1 MAMQKIA
8 NYVDGE
14 LIPPR
19 LNRYLENE
27 EPATGLVYSEVPD
40 SDASDIGR
48 AVEAA
53 ERAFSAWAEAPL
65 EERARLLHRLAE
77 LIKERTEALAH
88 AESVDSGKPLSAA
101 RNVDIPRAAANFDFF
116 SSAIQHFFS
125 ESHATGT
132 QALNYTLRAP
142 LGVVGCISPWNLP
155 LYLFTWKVAPAL
167 AAGNAVVAKPSELTP
182 MTAYLLSEICQE
194 AKLPPGVL
202 NIIHGVGAKAG
213 QSLVE
218 HPKVEAI
225 CFTGGTQTGA
235 RIAATAA
242 PNFKK
247 LSLELGG
254 KNPNIVFA
262 DCDFERAVATSVR
275 SSFFNQGEICL
286 SGSRIFI
293 ERSIFD
299 KFRDEFVRRTQ
310 SLRVADP
317 LAEDCDVGALISENH
332 LQKVLSYIGL
342 AEEEGGR
349 ILTGGRQVHLEG
361 RCERGHFV
369 EPTIIDGL
377 SPYCRVNQEEIF
389 GPVVTLTPFDHE
401 DEAVEYANSTPYGLS
416 ATIWSE
422 NIERCHRMASRI
434 QSGVIWINCWLLR
447 DLRTPFG
454 GMKQSGVGR
463 EGGFEALKFFTE
475 PKNVCVYLGG

>member
-1 MAMQKIA
+1 MQRIA
-8 NYVDGE
+8 NYIDGE

-19 LNRYLENE
+19 SSRYLENL
-27 EPATGLVYSEVPD
+27 EPATGLGYSEVPD
-40 SDASDIGR
+40 SDASDIDR
-48 AVEAA
+48 AVDAA
-53 ERAFSAWAEAPL
+53 EKAFSAWAEAPL
-65 EERARLLHRLAE
+65 DERARLLHQIAE
-77 LIKERTEALAH
+77 LIKERAEAFAH
-88 AESVDSGKPLSAA
+88 AEAVDSGKPLSAA
-101 RNVDIPRAAANFDFF
+101 RQVDIPRAAANFEFF

-167 AAGNAVVAKPSELTP
+167 AAGNTVVAKPSELTP
-182 MTAYLLSEICQE
+182 MTAYHLSEICQE

-202 NIIHGVGAKAG
+202 NIVHGTGAKVG

-218 HPKVEAI
+218 QPKVQAI
-225 CFTGGTQTGA
+225 SFTGGTQTGA

-242 PNFKK
+242 PRFKK

-310 SLRVADP
+310 ALRVADP
-317 LAEDCDVGALISENH
+317 LVEGCDVGAIISENH
-332 LQKVLSYIGL
+332 LHKVLSYIGL
-342 AEEEGGR
+342 GREEGGQ

-361 RCERGHFV
+361 RCEGGVFRRADNPRG
-369 EPTIIDGL
+369 
-377 SPYCRVNQEEIF
+377 
-389 GPVVTLTPFDHE
+389 PF
-401 DEAVEYANSTPYGLS
+401 SLLPG
-416 ATIWSE
+416 
-422 NIERCHRMASRI
+422 
-434 QSGVIWINCWLLR
+434 QSGRDFRSSGDPDAIRPRGRGGRICQRHAVRPFRHDLERKHQALSSSGEPSPIRR
-447 DLRTPFG
+447 DLDQLLAASGSSDTLRRHEAIG
-454 GMKQSGVGR
+454 GGPRGR
-463 EGGFEALKFFTE
+463 L
-475 PKNVCVYLGG
+475 

>member
-1 MAMQKIA
+1 MQRIA
-8 NYVDGE
+8 NYIDGE

-19 LNRYLENE
+19 SSRYLENL
-27 EPATGLVYSEVPD
+27 EPATGLGYSEVPD
-40 SDASDIGR
+40 SDASDIDR
-48 AVEAA
+48 AVDAA
-53 ERAFSAWAEAPL
+53 EKAFSAWAEAPL
-65 EERARLLHRLAE
+65 DERARLLHRIAE
-77 LIKERTEALAH
+77 LIKERAEALAH
-88 AESVDSGKPLSAA
+88 AEFGRFRKALE
-101 RNVDIPRAAANFDFF
+101 RG
-116 SSAIQHFFS
+116 
-125 ESHATGT
+125 ATGRYSPSRRQFPVLQLRHPAFLFRVPCHGT

-167 AAGNAVVAKPSELTP
+167 AAGNTVVAKPSELTP
-182 MTAYLLSEICQE
+182 MTAYHLSEICRE

-202 NIIHGVGAKAG
+202 NIVHGTGAKVG

-218 HPKVEAI
+218 QPKVQAI
-225 CFTGGTQTGA
+225 SFTGGTQTGA

-242 PNFKK
+242 PRFKK

-310 SLRVADP
+310 ALRVADP
-317 LAEDCDVGALISENH
+317 LVKGCDVGALISENH
-332 LQKVLSYIGL
+332 LHKVLSYIGL
-342 AEEEGGR
+342 AQEEGGR

-361 RCERGHFV
+361 RCEGGYFV
-369 EPTIIDGL
+369 EPTILGGL

-389 GPVVTLTPFDHE
+389 GPVVTLMPFDRE
-401 DEAVEYANSTPYGLS
+401 DEAIEYANGTPYGLS

-422 NIERCHRMASRI
+422 NIKRCHRLASRV

>member
-1 MAMQKIA
+1 MQRIA
-8 NYVDGE
+8 NYIDGE

-19 LNRYLENE
+19 SSHYLENL
-27 EPATGLVYSEVPD
+27 EPATGLGYSQVPD
-40 SDASDIGR
+40 SDASDIDR
-48 AVEAA
+48 AVDAA
-53 ERAFSAWAEAPL
+53 EKAFPAWAEAPL
-65 EERARLLHRLAE
+65 DERARLLHRIAE
-77 LIKERTEALAH
+77 LIKDWAELLAH
-88 AESVDSGKPLSAA
+88 AESVDSGKPVSAA
-101 RNVDIPRAAANFDFF
+101 RQVDIPRAAANFEFF

-167 AAGNAVVAKPSELTP
+167 AAGNTVVAKPSELTP
-182 MTAYLLSEICQE
+182 MTAYHLSEICRE
-194 AKLPPGVL
+194 SKLPPGVL
-202 NIIHGVGAKAG
+202 NIVHGTGAKAG
-213 QSLVE
+213 QSLIE
-218 HPKVEAI
+218 HPKVQAI
-225 CFTGGTQTGA
+225 SFTGGTQTGA

-242 PNFKK
+242 PRFKK

-262 DCDFERAVATSVR
+262 DCDFERAVAASVR

-299 KFRDEFVRRTQ
+299 KFRHEFVRRTEA
-310 SLRVADP
+310 LRVADP
-317 LAEDCDVGALISENH
+317 LVEGCDVGALISENH
-332 LQKVLSYIGL
+332 LHKVLSYIGL
-342 AEEEGGR
+342 AQEEGGR

-361 RCERGHFV
+361 RCEGGYFV
-369 EPTIIDGL
+369 EPTILGGL

-389 GPVVTLTPFDHE
+389 GPVVTLMPFDRE
-401 DEAVEYANSTPYGLS
+401 DEAVEYANGTPYGLS

-422 NIERCHRMASRI
+422 NIKRCHRLASRV

>member
-1 MAMQKIA
+1 MQRIA
-8 NYVDGE
+8 NYIDGE
-14 LIPPR
+14 LAPPR
-19 LNRYLENE
+19 SGRYLENL
-27 EPATGLVYSEVPD
+27 EPATGLGYSEAPD
-40 SDASDIGR
+40 SDASDIDR
-48 AVEAA
+48 AVDAA
-53 ERAFSAWAEAPL
+53 DRAFSAWAEAPL
-65 EERARLLHRLAE
+65 DERARLLHRLAE
-77 LIKERTEALAH
+77 LITDRAEAFAH

-101 RNVDIPRAAANFDFF
+101 RQVDIPRAAANFQFF

-167 AAGNAVVAKPSELTP
+167 AAGNTVVAKPSELTP
-182 MTAYLLSEICQE
+182 MTAYLLSEICRE
-194 AKLPPGVL
+194 AELPRGVL
-202 NIIHGVGAKAG
+202 NIVHGVGAKVG
-213 QSLVE
+213 QALVE
-218 HPKVEAI
+218 HAKVRAI
-225 CFTGGTQTGA
+225 SFTGGTQTGA

-242 PNFKK
+242 PRFKK
-247 LSLELGG
+247 LSLEMGG

-293 ERSIFD
+293 ERPIFD

-310 SLRVADP
+310 ALRVADP
-317 LAEDCDVGALISENH
+317 LVEGCDVGALISENH
-332 LQKVLSYIGL
+332 LHKVLSYIGL
-342 AEEEGGR
+342 AREEGGR
-349 ILTGGRQVHLEG
+349 ILTGGRQAHLEG
-361 RCERGHFV
+361 RCEGGFFV

-389 GPVVTLTPFDHE
+389 GPVVTLTPFDSE

-422 NIERCHRMASRI
+422 NIKRCHRLASLV

>member
-1 MAMQKIA
+1 MQRIA
-8 NYVDGE
+8 NYIDGE
-14 LIPPR
+14 LAPPR
-19 LNRYLENE
+19 SGRYLENL
-27 EPATGLVYSEVPD
+27 EPATGLGYSEAPD
-40 SDASDIGR
+40 SDASDIDR
-48 AVEAA
+48 AVDAA
-53 ERAFSAWAEAPL
+53 DRAFSAWAEAPL
-65 EERARLLHRLAE
+65 DERARLLHRLAE
-77 LIKERTEALAH
+77 LITDRAEAFAH

-101 RNVDIPRAAANFDFF
+101 RQVDIPRAAANFQFF

-167 AAGNAVVAKPSELTP
+167 AAGNTVVAKPSELTP
-182 MTAYLLSEICQE
+182 MTAYLLSEICRE
-194 AKLPPGVL
+194 AELPRGVL
-202 NIIHGVGAKAG
+202 NIVHGVGAKVG
-213 QSLVE
+213 QALVE
-218 HPKVEAI
+218 HAKVRAI
-225 CFTGGTQTGA
+225 SFTGGTQTGA

-242 PNFKK
+242 PRFKK
-247 LSLELGG
+247 LSLEMGG

-293 ERSIFD
+293 ERPIFD
-299 KFRDEFVRRTQ
+299 KFRDEFARRTQ
-310 SLRVADP
+310 ALRVADP
-317 LAEDCDVGALISENH
+317 LVEGCDVGALISENH
-332 LQKVLSYIGL
+332 LHKVLSYIGL
-342 AEEEGGR
+342 AREEGGR
-349 ILTGGRQVHLEG
+349 ILTGGRQAHLEG
-361 RCERGHFV
+361 RCEGGFFV

-389 GPVVTLTPFDHE
+389 GPVVTLTPFDSE

-422 NIERCHRMASRI
+422 NIKRCHRLASLV